1 MPDPGPTPQ
10 LSDPQP
16 SAWTVHSRRTIVE
29 DRWLSLHAER
39 VTTARGVVLDPF
51 YVLDEHDWACVVP
64 VLSDGRLVVVEQ
76 YRHGAQRVTWEL
88 PAGDLDAGED
98 PATAALRELQ
108 EETGYIATAAPVD
121 LGALWPEPARNRA
134 RGYCFAVAV
143 AAQPQAQRTDASEDI
158 RVLRLDRSAVDAA
171 IADGRFAHAVHV
183 AAVLLA
189 RARGVLP

>member
-1 MPDPGPTPQ
+1 MPDAGHTEPGT
-10 LSDPQP
+10 
-16 SAWTVHSRRTIVE
+16 WTVQQRRTIVS

-64 VLSDGRLVVVEQ
+64 VLPDGRLVVVEQ

-88 PAGDLDAGED
+88 PAGDLDGDED
-98 PATAALRELQ
+98 PALAALRELG
-108 EETGYIATAAPVD
+108 EETGYQATSPPVA

-134 RGYCFAVAV
+134 RGHCFVATV
-143 AAQPQAQRTDASEDI
+143 APQPEATRHDAAEDI
-158 RVLRLDRSAVDAA
+158 RVLTLDRSAVDAA
-171 IADGRFAHAVHV
+171 IADGRFVHAVHV

-189 RARGVLP
+189 RAKGLLA

>member
-1 MPDPGPTPQ
+1 MPDPGRTPQ
-10 LSDPQP
+10 LSDSKP
-16 SAWTVHSRRTIVE
+16 SEWTVHSRRAIVQ

-39 VTTARGVVLDPF
+39 VTTTRGVVLDPF

-88 PAGDLDAGED
+88 PAGDLDEGED
-98 PATAALRELQ
+98 PAAAALRELN
-108 EETGYIATAAPVD
+108 EETGYVATAAPVD

-143 AAQPQAQRTDASEDI
+143 AARPHAQQTDASEDI
-158 RVLRLDRSAVDAA
+158 CVVTLDHAEVDAA